1 MAVNIRHARAVADEL
16 IKITLHGPPPLET
29 VMLLA
34 EGVIALSDRLEEI
47 NIALEAH
54 PDSELGEL
62 AEVLNKNNVA
72 IMRENNILR
81 MRLSILEGKISSLR
95 GGTG

>member
-1 MAVNIRHARAVADEL
+1 MAVNVRHARALADDL
-16 IKITLHGPPPLET
+16 MRITLHGPPPLET

-34 EGVIALSDRLEEI
+34 EAVIALSDRLEEI

-62 AEVLNKNNVA
+62 AEVLNKNNVD
-72 IMRENNILR
+72 IMQENEMLR
-81 MRLSILEGKISSLR
+81 LRLSILAGKMKGL
-95 GGTG
+95 GG